1 MPRKILLTAA
11 LIVSIA
17 VFGQGQSTS
26 QSTSPAPANGPFGG
40 PILVTPSAG
49 FPNPAPAAGISDA
62 GRAGISIGTNST
74 APVEAVAG
82 TSGTTTS
89 VAPPVTTA
97 AGSES
102 SAALPAESENAA
114 ANDLMPSTAAS
125 VSETAAPGTASL
137 AEISGRYKAAK
148 GSRNARVL
156 GNDDVEKMLANKGG
170 VTMAKNMPPLGPG
183 ALEQGGQPQTAGG
196 QTAGAQTAGAQTA
209 GTQSSTMA
217 GGTQSASAGQQG
229 QNGAATQPGT
239 PPPASSPGQSASPE
253 ASAENSTTPQVNQNQ
268 QSNDAQGSRRLPA
281 TAGFLPLLGL
291 LGLASGG
298 IGFWFRKF
306 RR

>member
-1 MPRKILLTAA
+1 MPRKMLLTAA
-11 LIVSIA
+11 LLVSTA
-17 VFGQGQSTS
+17 VFGQGQSTN
-26 QSTSPAPANGPFGG
+26 QSTSPAPVNGPFGG
-40 PILVTPSAG
+40 PILVTPSAS
-49 FPNPAPAAGISDA
+49 FPTPAPAAGISNA

-82 TSGTTTS
+82 PSGTTPFG
-89 VAPPVTTA
+89 ATT

-102 SAALPAESENAA
+102 NSAVTPESEKTA
-114 ANDLMPSTAAS
+114 ANDLMPSTSAS
-125 VSETAAPGTASL
+125 SASENASPGTVSL
-137 AEISGRYKAAK
+137 AEISGRYKAEK
-148 GSRNARVL
+148 NSRNARAL
-156 GNDDVEKMLANKGG
+156 GNDDVEKMLSNKSG

-183 ALEQGGQPQTAGG
+183 AIEQGGQP

-209 GTQSSTMA
+209 TTLSGS
-217 GGTQSASAGQQG
+217 QSASANQQG
-229 QNGAATQPGT
+229 QNGATSQEGT
-239 PPPASSPGQSASPE
+239 PPASSAGQSTAPD
-253 ASAENSTTPQVNQNQ
+253 ASAENSTTPQVNQKQ